1 MIQISY
7 LSRISEPMS
16 AEQLLELL
24 LQCQTNNVAEGITGM
39 LLYGNETFLQAIEG
53 EEQAVDDLMARI
65 SKDPRHSNIQVL
77 HRKTIKNRQYA
88 DWSMGF
94 ERVTDEG
101 LGEIEGLTDFGATD
115 FTFDYLVDNQP
126 VVASLM
132 DHYREPHWN
141 PLLGELDAKDKVIE
155 HLKSSLSSLRGR
167 TQMVHL
173 ALESL
178 TEASRKGPPS
188 ESLLRLCESALDG
201 LRPR

>member
-1 MIQISY
+1 
-7 LSRISEPMS
+7 MS
-16 AEQLLELL
+16 AEQLLALL
-24 LQCQTNNVAEGITGM
+24 IQCQTNNLAQGITGM

-53 EEQAVDDLMARI
+53 EDAVIEALLDKINRD
-65 SKDPRHSNIQVL
+65 SRHSNIQVL
-77 HRKTIKNRQYA
+77 SRKKIERRQYA
-88 DWSMGF
+88 DWTMGF
-94 ERVTDEG
+94 ERVTDES

-155 HLKSSLSSLRGR
+155 HLKTSLATLRGKA
-167 TQMVHL
+167 QMVHL

-178 TEASRKGPPS
+178 TQASRDGQPS
-188 ESLLRLCESALDG
+188 ESLRRLCESALDG